1 MNSGGKKV
9 SVLPRWAPPKKKF
22 LKKGEK
28 CPNELYERQKEFSLN
43 PEKFK

>member
-9 SVLPRWAPPKKKF
+9 SVLPRWAPSKRKF

-28 CPNELYERQKEFSLN
+28 CPNELYNQ
-43 PEKFK
+43 